1 MSPGVRGH
9 LWLLV
14 ALQIRVEPTSLRSCS
29 FVHGECVI
37 IKQSWRSEVFTEG
50 RDCLG
55 VEYHTVPRVLQVELL
70 VWIYY
75 RRKCETQ
82 VA

>member
-1 MSPGVRGH
+1 MTPGVRWH

-14 ALQIRVEPTSLRSCS
+14 ALQIQVEPTSLRSCS
-29 FVHGECVI
+29 FVHRDWVI
-37 IKQSWRSEVFTEG
+37 LKQAWRSEVFTEG
-50 RDCLG
+50 WRCLG
-55 VEYHTVPRVLQVELL
+55 VEYHTIPGVPQVELL

-75 RRKCETQ
+75 RLKCETQ